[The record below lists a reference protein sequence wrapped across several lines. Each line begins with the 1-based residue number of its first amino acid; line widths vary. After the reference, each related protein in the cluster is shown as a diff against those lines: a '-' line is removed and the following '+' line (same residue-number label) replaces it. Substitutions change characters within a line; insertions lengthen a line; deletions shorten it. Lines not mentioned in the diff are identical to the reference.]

1 MMKNSCLLQ
10 RNTRKFQYV
19 LTWLSRISKPWKN
32 NNTQNFRKANLLQQ
46 TVENLMIW
54 KSIGLMLLVIYNDV
68 IKSSQS
74 ASIC

>member
-46 TVENLMIW
+46 TVEKLMIW